1 MDKIST
7 LSVDPLAIAALGG
20 FATLI
25 LICLGITGFV
35 ILKAT
40 KKAGDR

>member
-1 MDKIST
+1 MDKIAT

-20 FATLI
+20 FAVLV
-25 LICLGITGFV
+25 LICLAITGFI

-40 KKAGDR
+40 KKAGER